1 MTRKYQALEE
11 QEKLLRRNHESM
23 EIEMSEMEVACLQR
37 INDLKEWKRN
47 ATAQLKQLYQQ
58 LRVAVPQ
65 AEYEKLAKD
74 VEIYQQKNGDLLVRN
89 KEWAGKVSGLQ
100 RELREASETVDAQ
113 RELRGEKDDL
123 EKEFNMVRKRL
134 ESLDPSYK
142 WQNQLYQRMV
152 QRLKRS
158 SIGITQAFE
167 FFDKD
172 GDGCLS
178 REEFRAALRKLRLD
192 DLSDR
197 DVDIIISA
205 IDLDGDG
212 RI

>member
-142 WQNQLYQRMV
+142 W
-152 QRLKRS
+152 
-158 SIGITQAFE
+158 
-167 FFDKD
+167 
-172 GDGCLS
+172 
-178 REEFRAALRKLRLD
+178 
-192 DLSDR
+192 
-197 DVDIIISA
+197 
-205 IDLDGDG
+205 
-212 RI
+212 